1 MGRMVSLDDL
11 ESSDGIG
18 NMTDYSSETLDRA
31 RKLGAATLHEA
42 GGRIGALPSFIKPV
56 TDDMVLCGPAF
67 TVHCPP
73 LSNLQIHHALYQAR
87 PGDILVVHV
96 SGGTEAGY
104 WGDILNEAAIARG
117 LGGLVIDGGVRDTA
131 GLAKMSFPVFSNGV
145 CIRGTGKDYEAVA
158 WLQEAVRI
166 GEVVIRSGDLVMG
179 DRDGVV
185 IVPADQVDAIVKAGE
200 SREADEAR
208 KIELIREGARTL
220 DLYGFAGEAPTEI
233 MPGLP
238 FRGRV

>member
-1 MGRMVSLDDL
+1 MALVAPSV
-11 ESSDGIG
+11 ET
-18 NMTDYSSETLDRA
+18 MTVYRDEVLARA

-42 GGRIGALPSFIKPV
+42 AGRIGALPSGIKPV
-56 TDDMVLCGPAF
+56 ENSMTLCGPAF
-67 TVHCPP
+67 TVHCPA
-73 LSNLQIHHALYQAR
+73 LSNLQIHHALYQAQ

-104 WGDILNEAAIARG
+104 WGDILNEAAMARG

-131 GLAKMSFPVFSNGV
+131 GLAQMDFPVFSNGV

-158 WLQEAVRI
+158 WLNEGVRM
-166 GEVVIRSGDLVMG
+166 GEVVIRAGDLVMG

-185 IVPADQVDAIVKAGE
+185 VIPADRVEEVVVAAE
-200 SREADEAR
+200 AREADETR
-208 KIELIREGARTL
+208 KIELIRQGARTL
-220 DLYGFAGEAPTEI
+220 DLYGFAKDAPTAI
-233 MPGLP
+233 TPGAP